1 MTGSNNSACNAARL
15 VEHSMLEQV
24 HAKPFSLV
32 KTRPVRVSSLHI
44 AMCVC
49 QSVLDR
55 AVSNVLRQ
63 KFALRLFEDV
73 VAPDPSVLDS
83 VAARALS
90 REAATQGIVL
100 LQNKGILPLQIS
112 RPANRSKIAVLGL
125 LGGCSEDTDQK
136 PFM

>member
-1 MTGSNNSACNAARL
+1 MAGSNNSACNAARV

-24 HAKPFSLV
+24 HSITIINCLASS
-32 KTRPVRVSSLHI
+32 VRVSTV
-44 AMCVC
+44 ATFVC

-73 VAPDPSVLDS
+73 SAPDPSALDS
-83 VAARALS
+83 AAARALS
-90 REAATQGIVL
+90 REAAVQGIVL
-100 LQNKGILPLQIS
+100 LQNRGILPLQKAH
-112 RPANRSKIAVLGL
+112 PANRSKIAVLGL
-125 LGGCSEDTDQK
+125 LGGCSEDAERQTP